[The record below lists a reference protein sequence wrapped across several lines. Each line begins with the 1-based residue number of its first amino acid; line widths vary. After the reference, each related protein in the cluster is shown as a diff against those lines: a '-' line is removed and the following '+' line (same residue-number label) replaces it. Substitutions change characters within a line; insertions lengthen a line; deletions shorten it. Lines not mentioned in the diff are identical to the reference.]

1 MDRGIKFEKSKA
13 KGKKYAAILPDG
25 KRVNFGAL
33 GYEHYKDRTP
43 LKLYSHLDHNSLERR
58 KLYYQRHNKDYP
70 KYSADYFS
78 KKYLW

>member
-43 LKLYSHLDHNSLERR
+43 LKLYSHLDHNDSERR